1 MTRKTGRWVLTA
13 DAEQRISDRIVAEGA
28 WRLPPG
34 TRASR
39 AYRAW
44 ERARRDLNPSE
55 SDVSDIAPSFNNGVD
70 PVASG
75 LGPHAYE
82 DPATDD
88 EESIN
93 RAIERACR
101 EARVALREA
110 WIAEGGR
117 VRPSAP

>member
-13 DAEQRISDRIVAEGA
+13 DAEQRLSDRIVAEGA

-44 ERARRDLNPSE
+44 ERAQWELNPSGA
-55 SDVSDIAPSFNNGVD
+55 DVSGIAPSFNSGVD

-75 LGPHAYE
+75 LGPHAYRDPKTNDE
-82 DPATDD
+82 D
-88 EESIN
+88 SIN
-93 RAIERACR
+93 RAIKRACR

-117 VRPSAP
+117 TRRAAP